1 MTGASAALYRASY
14 GHDQYQLLWEQEL
27 GLPWETPETWEAI
40 SPFNNVGS
48 AQTPTLIMC
57 GEKDWNVP
65 VIKSTAP
72 HVCHD
77 SLSCRRADPQP
88 PLRPGTE

>member
-1 MTGASAALYRASY
+1 MNCATPR
-14 GHDQYQLLWEQEL
+14 YQLLWEQEL

-72 HVCHD
+72 HVCPD
-77 SLSCRRADPQP
+77 SLSRRRADPRP
-88 PLRPGTE
+88 PLRPGAE